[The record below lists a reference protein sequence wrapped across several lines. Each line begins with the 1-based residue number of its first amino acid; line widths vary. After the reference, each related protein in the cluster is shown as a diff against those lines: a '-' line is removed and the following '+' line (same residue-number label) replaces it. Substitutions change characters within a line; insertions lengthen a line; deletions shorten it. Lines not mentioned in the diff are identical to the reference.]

1 LKFTF
6 STQSVKEEEFS
17 KKNFNQINLETRLE
31 TRYAINVRIPN
42 KIRKAIINNTITDEI
57 ITTNNP
63 IPLTEREKKKIF
75 D

>member
-6 STQSVKEEEFS
+6 STQSAKEEEFS
-17 KKNFNQINLETRLE
+17 KENFNQINLETRLE

-42 KIRKAIINNTITDEI
+42 KIRKLIINNTITDEI

>member
-42 KIRKAIINNTITDEI
+42 KIRKLIINNTITDEI